1 MQECEGKRT
10 WLHPRHGIGLQ
21 WGRSHA
27 AAEMIPAKIPVG
39 RMGEKNKALMTVK
52 NEAAGRG
59 ETTSP
64 IIFIDGLRRPSASK
78 L

>member
-1 MQECEGKRT
+1 MFGASAESIPDR
-10 WLHPRHGIGLQ
+10 LLDIGQ
-21 WGRSHA
+21 
-27 AAEMIPAKIPVG
+27 
-39 RMGEKNKALMTVK
+39 MGDKGKALIAIK
-52 NEAAGRG
+52 NEATGRG